1 MPTLYLIPNILSDS
15 NDGDFFSL
23 HVKKQVHHLRHFI
36 VENEK
41 AARALI
47 KKLELATPQPEL
59 VIRLW
64 NEHSRKEDLPEVAEL
79 LQQHDTGIISEAGL
93 PCVADPGADIVKSAH
108 SKGIPVVPLPG
119 ASSIFMALM
128 ASGMSGQSFV
138 FHGYL
143 PIDKPMRSKK
153 LKEMEMQ
160 ASRLNQT
167 QLFMEAP
174 YRNNQLLEDVIK
186 NCLPET
192 RLCIAMNITAPDEF
206 IKTQALKQWAAQ
218 KPDLHKKPVIF
229 VMGK

>member
-1 MPTLYLIPNILSDS
+1 MPTLYLIPNILSDT
-15 NDGDFFSL
+15 NEGDFFSL

-64 NEHSRKEDLPEVAEL
+64 NEHSHKEDLPEIAEL
-79 LQQHDTGIISEAGL
+79 ILHHDTGIISEAGL
-93 PCVADPGADIVKSAH
+93 PCVADPGSDIVKWAH
-108 SKGIPVVPLPG
+108 SKGITVVPLPG

-128 ASGMSGQSFV
+128 ASGMNGQAFT

-143 PIDKPMRSKK
+143 PIDKPQRIKK
-153 LKEMEMQ
+153 LKELETQ
-160 ASRLNQT
+160 ALRNNLT

-174 YRNNQLLEDVIK
+174 YRNNQLLDDVLK

-192 RLCIAMNITAPDEF
+192 RLCIAMNMTAPDEF
-206 IKTQALKQWAAQ
+206 IKTQTLKQWTAQ
-218 KPDLHKKPVIF
+218 KPDLHKKPVMF